1 MTENE
6 KIEKRRAYQREYYKN
21 YRKGKKALEYACNI
35 EQAKKDRE
43 KRRKLLQ
50 KIACCL
56 LVAVCLM
63 CFSACDNEPKI
74 LYQSES
80 VEVVREG
87 NITLVSDL
95 VADKEY
101 SFRSVRVKR
110 SESVL
115 EPHTAIETD
124 TIKIEIIPS
133 GLRVY
138 DKTANKIFTYQ
149 RKSLHNKG

>member
-1 MTENE
+1 MTEIE

-63 CFSACDNEPKI
+63 CFSACVNEPNI

-87 NITLVSDL
+87 NKTAVYDL
-95 VADKEY
+95 LADKEY
-101 SFRSVRVKR
+101 NYITKRVKR
-110 SESVL
+110 SEGVL
-115 EPHTAIETD
+115 EPYTTVDTD

-149 RKSLHNKG
+149 RKNLHNKG

>member
-1 MTENE
+1 MTETE

-21 YRKGKKALEYACNI
+21 YRKGKKALEYVCNI

-74 LYQSES
+74 LYQSEN

-95 VADKEY
+95 IADKEY

-149 RKSLHNKG
+149 RKSLQNKG

>member
-1 MTENE
+1 MTEIE

-21 YRKGKKALEYACNI
+21 YRKGKKALEYVCNI

-56 LVAVCLM
+56 LVAVCLV

-80 VEVVREG
+80 VEVAREG

>member
-1 MTENE
+1 M
-6 KIEKRRAYQREYYKN
+6 QLKN
-21 YRKGKKALEYACNI
+21 KVAFV
-35 EQAKKDRE
+35 
-43 KRRKLLQ
+43 LL
-50 KIACCL
+50 L
-56 LVAVCLM
+56 SMCLM
-63 CFSACDNEPKI
+63 LFAGCNNEPKT

-87 NITLVSDL
+87 NKTAVYDL
-95 VADKEY
+95 LADKEY
-101 SFRSVRVKR
+101 NYITKRVKR

-138 DKTANKIFTYQ
+138 DKAENKIFTIE
-149 RKSLHNKG
+149 RKIK

>member
-1 MTENE
+1 MTEIE

-21 YRKGKKALEYACNI
+21 YRKGKKALEYACNV

-43 KRRKLLQ
+43 NRRKLLQ

-95 VADKEY
+95 IADKEY

-110 SESVL
+110 SESVS
-115 EPHTAIETD
+115 EPYTTVDTD

>member
-1 MTENE
+1 M
-6 KIEKRRAYQREYYKN
+6 KS
-21 YRKGKKALEYACNI
+21 
-35 EQAKKDRE
+35 
-43 KRRKLLQ
+43 
-50 KIACCL
+50 KIAFAV
-56 LVAVCLM
+56 LVSVCLM
-63 CFSACDNEPKI
+63 LFAGCNNEPRI
-74 LYQSES
+74 LYQSDG
-80 VEVVREG
+80 VTITREG

-115 EPHTAIETD
+115 EPHTAIETG

>member
-1 MTENE
+1 MTETE

-21 YRKGKKALEYACNI
+21 YRKGKKALEYVCNI

-63 CFSACDNEPKI
+63 CFSACDNEPRI

-101 SFRSVRVKR
+101 SFHSVRVKR

>member
-1 MTENE
+1 MTEIE

-56 LVAVCLM
+56 LVAVCLV

-80 VEVVREG
+80 VEVAREG

>member
-1 MTENE
+1 MTETE

-80 VEVVREG
+80 VTIEREG

-95 VADKEY
+95 IADKEY

-110 SESVL
+110 SESVSK
-115 EPHTAIETD
+115 PYKSIDTD
-124 TIKIEIIPS
+124 TINIETMPS
-133 GLRVY
+133 GFRIY
-138 DKTANKIFTYQ
+138 DKTADKIIYITKNKFTQ
-149 RKSLHNKG
+149 

>member
-1 MTENE
+1 M
-6 KIEKRRAYQREYYKN
+6 KS
-21 YRKGKKALEYACNI
+21 
-35 EQAKKDRE
+35 
-43 KRRKLLQ
+43 
-50 KIACCL
+50 KIAFAL
-56 LVAVCLM
+56 LVCVCLM
-63 CFSACDNEPKI
+63 LFAGCNNEPKT

>member
-1 MTENE
+1 MQM
-6 KIEKRRAYQREYYKN
+6 KS
-21 YRKGKKALEYACNI
+21 
-35 EQAKKDRE
+35 
-43 KRRKLLQ
+43 
-50 KIACCL
+50 KIAFAL
-56 LVAVCLM
+56 LVSVCVMLFAG
-63 CFSACDNEPKI
+63 CNNEPKT
-74 LYQSES
+74 LYQSDS
-80 VEVVREG
+80 VTITREG

-101 SFRSVRVKR
+101 NYITKRVKR
-110 SESVL
+110 SEGVF
-115 EPHTAIETD
+115 EPYTTVDTE

>member
-1 MTENE
+1 MTETE

-21 YRKGKKALEYACNI
+21 YRKGKKALEYVCNI

-63 CFSACDNEPKI
+63 CFSACDNEPRI

-95 VADKEY
+95 GADKEY
-101 SFRSVRVKR
+101 SFRPVRVKR

-115 EPHTAIETD
+115 DPHTAIETD

-138 DKTANKIFTYQ
+138 DKTAGKIFTYQ
-149 RKSLHNKG
+149 RKIAQNKG